1 MRAAAR
7 LAASR
12 VPSACG
18 NGAVSQR
25 SVSSSTQ
32 GFSGCLRTAPI
43 SNAGISHTSTQS
55 YRQCLRR
62 GSSRPVAGRVGMA
75 HRLHPRFQHLFP
87 YRLRDAIRYGGHLRR
102 TDSAQTAAGP
112 RIRVRRA
119 PAPPGPTRRVRPRR
133 RACLARSV
141 RVCGATGHHPAHPR
155 GGGCGDS
162 GARRCWWNTARPRLR
177 CGGDRGPPR
186 PDGGAGAIRA
196 PSADGAPS
204 GAALPGPRRGGGGM
218 SAGAGSV
225 RPPGPR

>member
-25 SVSSSTQ
+25 SVSSTTQ

-155 GGGCGDS
+155 GGAAGTPGRDGAGGTPPARVYAAGVTGDLPAPTAGPARS
-162 GARRCWWNTARPRLR
+162 GRLR
-177 CGGDRGPPR
+177 LTGPQVEQR
-186 PDGGAGAIRA
+186 SLAPD
-196 PSADGAPS
+196 
-204 GAALPGPRRGGGGM
+204 AA
-218 SAGAGSV
+218 V
-225 RPPGPR
+225 VE